1 MNTVF
6 IGPLKKQDAVEQPP
20 RAGLA
25 QVAKYDCSTVGR
37 RPAVMTGHHLIK
49 ENRVVMTG
57 DGPTTPRAS
66 HDGPINIAM
75 RAHAL
80 QLPSKFSLI
89 HNQNSFRPVLASKMN
104 TSSRIRCAPTHA
116 TLLRRRVFYT
126 IDRSKGRHRATRSD
140 CSLARAKLQS
150 LPTCRP
156 FLAQLAV
163 STVKTTAADVLVQV
177 VAEEKPLR
185 DIDLRRTAIFAGFG
199 FAYLGCFQWYLLI
212 NKYSKWFPTMKH
224 FAALPLREKL
234 RCKQGLIEGVKM
246 VIFDVVVHS
255 PMIYF
260 PSYYTL
266 KEFVGGSSWSPTD
279 WVKYGLRKYYM
290 NARQDLSAMAVVTIP
305 SGKYN

>member
-1 MNTVF
+1 MNT
-6 IGPLKKQDAVEQPP
+6 
-20 RAGLA
+20 
-25 QVAKYDCSTVGR
+25 
-37 RPAVMTGHHLIK
+37 
-49 ENRVVMTG
+49 
-57 DGPTTPRAS
+57 
-66 HDGPINIAM
+66 
-75 RAHAL
+75 
-80 QLPSKFSLI
+80 
-89 HNQNSFRPVLASKMN
+89 
-104 TSSRIRCAPTHA
+104 SRIRCVPIHA

-140 CSLARAKLQS
+140 CSLASAKLQPTCS
-150 LPTCRP
+150 LAQLAGSTVSHHPLASVMMSMARAKVQSLSICRP

-163 STVKTTAADVLVQV
+163 STVKTTAADLVVQTF
-177 VAEEKPLR
+177 AEKRPLR

-266 KEFVGGSSWSPTD
+266 KEFVGGSSWNPTD
-279 WVKYGLRKYYM
+279 WVKDGLRKYYM

-305 SGKYN
+305 SGK

>member
-1 MNTVF
+1 MNT
-6 IGPLKKQDAVEQPP
+6 
-20 RAGLA
+20 
-25 QVAKYDCSTVGR
+25 
-37 RPAVMTGHHLIK
+37 
-49 ENRVVMTG
+49 
-57 DGPTTPRAS
+57 
-66 HDGPINIAM
+66 
-75 RAHAL
+75 
-80 QLPSKFSLI
+80 
-89 HNQNSFRPVLASKMN
+89 
-104 TSSRIRCAPTHA
+104 SRIRCAPTHA

-150 LPTCRP
+150 LPTYSPFLAQLAGSTVSYHPIASVMVSMARAKVQSLSICRP

-279 WVKYGLRKYYM
+279 WVKDGLRKYYM

-305 SGKYN
+305 SGKYNCTRQTLYRVCSITTCTFRHASYMYLNPCVYLYSPQ

>member
-1 MNTVF
+1 MRQRMPRFFVAEYF
-6 IGPLKKQDAVEQPP
+6 IRSIVRKVVIEP
-20 RAGLA
+20 LA
-25 QVAKYDCSTVGR
+25 QIVALQGSNPFLAQLAGSTVSYH
-37 RPAVMTGHHLIK
+37 PIASVM
-49 ENRVVMTG
+49 VSM
-57 DGPTTPRAS
+57 
-66 HDGPINIAM
+66 
-75 RAHAL
+75 
-80 QLPSKFSLI
+80 
-89 HNQNSFRPVLASKMN
+89 
-104 TSSRIRCAPTHA
+104 
-116 TLLRRRVFYT
+116 
-126 IDRSKGRHRATRSD
+126 
-140 CSLARAKLQS
+140 ARAKVQS
-150 LPTCRP
+150 LSICRP

-163 STVKTTAADVLVQV
+163 STVKTTAADLVVQTF
-177 VAEEKPLR
+177 AEKKHLR

-305 SGKYN
+305 SGKYNCTRQTLYRVCSITTCTFRHVSYMYLNPCVCTCTPVN

>member
-1 MNTVF
+1 M
-6 IGPLKKQDAVEQPP
+6 
-20 RAGLA
+20 
-25 QVAKYDCSTVGR
+25 
-37 RPAVMTGHHLIK
+37 
-49 ENRVVMTG
+49 
-57 DGPTTPRAS
+57 
-66 HDGPINIAM
+66 PI
-75 RAHAL
+75 
-80 QLPSKFSLI
+80 
-89 HNQNSFRPVLASKMN
+89 
-104 TSSRIRCAPTHA
+104 HA

-140 CSLARAKLQS
+140 CSLASAKLQPTCS
-150 LPTCRP
+150 LAQLAGSTVSHHPLASVMMSMARAKVQSLSICRP

-163 STVKTTAADVLVQV
+163 STVKTTAADLVVQTF
-177 VAEEKPLR
+177 AEKKPLR

-212 NKYSKWFPTMKH
+212 NTYSKWFPTMKH

-266 KEFVGGSSWSPTD
+266 KEFVGGSSWNPTD
-279 WVKYGLRKYYM
+279 WVKDGLRKYYM

-305 SGKYN
+305 SGK